1 MTTVEGSDP
10 TEALRIGGAVARDAL
25 LDVLASADFRQVTGP
40 GVRWRGALTYQPAS
54 EGDGSARTTL
64 VEIVLQGDF
73 PFAAPKVLPLSRGW
87 AEQVTGRTFGDNYYE
102 ASNGWHRDLDRAMCL
117 FTQADHTQ
125 LPWADGEQL
134 LDQARAWL
142 AQDAAGWSDDAPALD
157 LDRYLHP
164 SAERALVLYGNLAGH
179 EGKVL
184 QLRRERHDVL
194 RVGPV
199 AAPRRQ
205 GRASGHRVWPS
216 DTVLILDAKE
226 LGGPIRD
233 WDDLCAAIDAD
244 AARALTRA
252 YDDGLRKVLLLYRH
266 RDVRGVLGLALA
278 AGKDDEV
285 TVKSLNTAPDDL
297 ATRTIRAHPRAES
310 LSSKRVA
317 VVGVGAVGS
326 VAADL
331 LHRSGVGEL
340 MLIDGDLVVPGNT
353 TRHLLDG
360 DAVGLPKAYAV
371 ANALHKARPR
381 FGTVQWRDERLRTV
395 ADALTLLA
403 DYDVVVD
410 ATADSTATAMLTA
423 AARTGTGQLLSACV
437 LADGYAIRVDR
448 TPVRDGDQPLPPPK
462 LPPPSSDV
470 YETGCGSPISQTPP
484 AAVWEAAALA
494 VRHTVGLLLNPGAVT
509 PGEQRILAEGQNW

>member
-1 MTTVEGSDP
+1 MLDNGS
-10 TEALRIGGAVARDAL
+10 
-25 LDVLASADFRQVTGP
+25 
-40 GVRWRGALTYQPAS
+40 
-54 EGDGSARTTL
+54 
-64 VEIVLQGDF
+64 
-73 PFAAPKVLPLSRGW
+73 LS
-87 AEQVTGRTFGDNYYE
+87 
-102 ASNGWHRDLDRAMCL
+102 C
-117 FTQADHTQ
+117 
-125 LPWADGEQL
+125 
-134 LDQARAWL
+134 
-142 AQDAAGWSDDAPALD
+142 
-157 LDRYLHP
+157 
-164 SAERALVLYGNLAGH
+164 
-179 EGKVL
+179 GKVL

-205 GRASGHRVWPS
+205 GRASRHRTWPS
-216 DTVLILDAKE
+216 DTVLVLDAKE
-226 LGGPIRD
+226 LDGPIRD
-233 WDDLCAAIDAD
+233 WDDLSAAIDAD
-244 AARALTRA
+244 GARTLARA

-266 RDVRGVLGLALA
+266 RDFRGVLGLTLA
-278 AGKDDEV
+278 VGKDDVV

-297 ATRTIRAHPRAES
+297 ATRTIRAHPRAEE
-310 LSSKRVA
+310 LGSKRVA

-360 DAVGLPKAYAV
+360 DAVGLPKAHAV
-371 ANALHKARPR
+371 ADALHKARPR
-381 FGTVQWRDERLRTV
+381 FGTVQWRDEWLRTV

-423 AARTGTGQLLSACV
+423 AAGAGAGQLLSACV

-448 TPVRDGDQPLPPPK
+448 PPVRDGDQPLPPPQ
-462 LPPPSSDV
+462 LPPPSSEV

-494 VRHTVGLLLNPGAVT
+494 VRYTVGLLLNPGAVT
-509 PGEQRILAEGQNW
+509 PGEQRILAEGQIGDCVSGQHPHHPARRRHDDRRRDSRPSTRDRRHPARLPHTKPHRGHPHRHGRGSAQQPARLPAAPPPSTGADGHRALRRAARGGIRRRMAHPSRRRRSEPDRPACSRGHRTPRPGTCRAHRPSRPSRGTGACPRPRRDPPRHLAGIRHQPRPDQRG